1 MDIRVFESYYTYV
14 LVLMGT
20 SGERKMAAG
29 SVTDTNKSRPP
40 LVSVV
45 TVNWNGVDDTI
56 ECVLS
61 LQRQTYP
68 NFDITVVDNGSDGD
82 DPSILESLFG
92 TSISVVRNTTNLG
105 CGGGY
110 NSGVRR
116 VLRHEAPDY
125 VLIMNNDMVADSH
138 MVEELVNA
146 ASADEDI
153 GIVGAKVYYYDCGGR
168 SDIVWSAGGEIRRWG
183 SKIHR
188 RRGDGKMDATE
199 YQSVRRV
206 DWVSGAALLFRPQV
220 ITQAGS
226 FNARHMVGYE
236 DIQFCLRASAA
247 GYGVLFAPSARAWH
261 KVGASASK
269 LHINSTNPSAYY
281 ELVRECFPRHVYVYH
296 LSLFPLLLCKWAL
309 LYVLR
314 SRDREAL
321 RRFLRDLRVFVLR
334 RRTDTAADESRP

>member
-1 MDIRVFESYYTYV
+1 
-14 LVLMGT
+14 MG
-20 SGERKMAAG
+20 RA
-29 SVTDTNKSRPP
+29 TDAPH
-40 LVSVV
+40 VSIV
-45 TVNWNGVDDTI
+45 TVNWNGVEDTT

-82 DPSILESLFG
+82 DRSVLKSLFG
-92 TSISVVRNTTNLG
+92 TSISVVHNATNLG

-110 NSGVRR
+110 NTGVRR
-116 VLRHEAPDY
+116 ALRDETPDY

-138 MVEELVNA
+138 MVEELVRA
-146 ASADEDI
+146 ASSDEAV
-153 GIVGAKVYYYDCGGR
+153 GIVGAKVYYYDSSGR

-188 RRGDGKMDATE
+188 RRGDGQRDTTE
-199 YQSVRRV
+199 YQSIRRV

-220 ITQAGS
+220 IRQAGL
-226 FNARHMVGYE
+226 FNARHVVGYE
-236 DIQFCLRASAA
+236 DIQFCLKASAA
-247 GYGVLFAPSARAWH
+247 GYGILFAPSARAWH
-261 KVGASASK
+261 KVGASARK

-281 ELVRECFPRHVYVYH
+281 ELIGECFPRHVYAYH

-309 LYVLR
+309 LYALR
-314 SRDREAL
+314 SRDRAAL

-334 RRTDTAADESRP
+334 RRTDAAADEQ